1 MAGRLIGTATGSVES
16 GVSAAAAGERPAPCR
31 AVRPGPRS
39 GIMALSAGDRGPP
52 RCPADLKQD
61 AA

>member
-39 GIMALSAGDRGPP
+39 GIMAPP
-52 RCPADLKQD
+52 SGARVRPGARTI
-61 AA
+61 